1 MQPTPPI
8 PSKLLDPGSFPGAL
22 FSQVVAGLLLVA
34 VIAVL
39 GWVFGPFKWF
49 WRSTALRKLIF
60 GRREFILVYNPHS
73 GASKTVVFFDNG
85 QIGAGRN
92 DNEATWRVRRGCLE
106 FLADD
111 GKVYSR
117 FRLDKATGRLA
128 CTNDPDLRSLFD
140 QYLFPQY

>member
-1 MQPTPPI
+1 MQPTPAI

-22 FSQVVAGLLLVA
+22 FSHVVAGVLLVA

-39 GWVFGPFKWF
+39 GWVFGPFKWLL
-49 WRSTALRKLIF
+49 RSKTLRKLILA
-60 GRREFILVYNPHS
+60 RREFILVYNPHT
-73 GASKTVVFFDNG
+73 GASKTVMFLDNG

-92 DNEATWRVRRGCLE
+92 DNEDTWRVRRGCLE

-117 FRLDKATGRLA
+117 FRLDKASGRLA
-128 CTNDPDLRSLFD
+128 CTNNADLRSLLG